1 MKAMNRILL
10 MALCLTLIAGP
21 AALLAGAD
29 GVSAAQ
35 EMRVAIVKSLKG
47 SVTVLKSGGSKTF
60 KAFKNMSLNEGDQIS
75 TGKDGSVELELSSE
89 DADKDNVTIG
99 ASSQVNFTKLK
110 DTSGTK
116 TKMSVWAGSLWLK
129 VKSVSNANDQ
139 FEVETPTSIM
149 GVRGTQ
155 LGIFVNP
162 LTGLTETF
170 VASGVVQATSGADR
184 YNENMNERMNNG
196 VFIYPTQ
203 QITEAGAEEGIET
216 SISIININ
224 EFIKSIDPEII
235 RKIIEDAENIRKEQE
250 KFLNSMKDGMAN
262 NGQSGMTPEAMAAL
276 GLITD
281 ADLQRITNNFNI
293 MVSLI
298 AQEAINNNK
307 VNEAEIKKLIDGV
320 NAAAGMKVVDIDK
333 KAEFDLTLQEKEKQK
348 KADELRKAQEQKL
361 KEEREAAKNNFDKLA
376 KALKDKAEEAAKKK
390 EENKKELEKQKEA
403 AAKAFFDR
411 LNEIDKKKFDENR
424 ANNELPP
431 LSKPNTGSGSSNGNS
446 NGGGSNGGSNG
457 TAPAVSLKFSSSAYA
472 SGNATVTEMSLP
484 VDIDV
489 ELGGFTN
496 DKRIYGYQVVVEYDK
511 SYSAFDYTTF
521 NNPTTALQYRAG
533 GGVFKV
539 EPEGA
544 SVSDADSVDDIRVLD
559 ANVKSTVVYSVT
571 KFKGNAV
578 EVDGKKT
585 VVKLPF
591 VLHRSQAPNS
601 QDAVPV
607 SFKIVKIVAVDEQGN
622 PIAVS
627 TGGSL
632 TLQVKFMQ
640 LLL

>member
-29 GVSAAQ
+29 EASAAQ
-35 EMRVAIVKSLKG
+35 VMRVAIVKSLKG
-47 SVTVLKSGGSKTF
+47 TVTVLKSGGSKAF

-155 LGIFVNP
+155 LGVFVNP
-162 LTGLTETF
+162 LTGLTETI
-170 VASGVVQATSGADR
+170 VASGVVQATSSADR

-196 VFIYPTQ
+196 VFIYPSQ
-203 QITEAGAEEGIET
+203 QIIEAGAEEGIET
-216 SISIININ
+216 SISFINI
-224 EFIKSIDPEII
+224 EQFINAVDPEII
-235 RKIIEDAENIRKEQE
+235 RKIIQDADNIRKEQE
-250 KFLNSMKDGMAN
+250 RYLNSMKDGMEN
-262 NGQSGMTPEAMAAL
+262 NGPKDMTPEAMAAL

-281 ADLQRITNNFNI
+281 ADLQRITNNLNNL
-293 MVSLI
+293 VSMI
-298 AQEAINNNK
+298 AQEAIKNNK
-307 VNEAEIKKLIDGV
+307 VNEEEIKKLIDQV
-320 NAAAGMKVVDIDK
+320 NAAAGTKVVDIDK
-333 KAEFDLTLQEKEKQK
+333 KLELNLTLQEKEKQR
-348 KADELRKAQEQKL
+348 KAEELRKAQEQKL

-446 NGGGSNGGSNG
+446 NGGSNGGSNG
-457 TAPAVSLKFSSSAYA
+457 TVPAVSLKFSNSEYA
-472 SGNATVTEMSLP
+472 SGNATVTGMSLP

-489 ELGGFTN
+489 ELGGFTSN
-496 DKRIYGYQVVVEYDK
+496 KRIYGYQVVVEYDK
-511 SYSAFDYTTF
+511 SYSAFDYTAF

-544 SVSDADSVDDIRVLD
+544 PVSDADSVDDIRVLD

-571 KFKGNAV
+571 KFKGNAI

-601 QDAVPV
+601 QEAVPV